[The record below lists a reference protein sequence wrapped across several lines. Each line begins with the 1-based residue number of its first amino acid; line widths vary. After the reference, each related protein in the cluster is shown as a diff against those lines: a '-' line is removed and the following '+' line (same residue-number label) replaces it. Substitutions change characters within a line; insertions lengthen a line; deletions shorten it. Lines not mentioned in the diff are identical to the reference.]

1 MKLQIEHIEKTY
13 STNENGRRLRIIN
26 DLSLEIEGSGLV
38 CLVGPSGCGKSTL
51 LRLIAGLEAPDSGLL
66 AMDGKSI
73 DGPHADR
80 GMIFQDYA
88 LFPWRSVQKNVEFG
102 LEVKGVPVRDR
113 AAAAARL
120 IRMVGLAGFENRF
133 PHQLSGGMRQRVAI
147 ARALATDPKVILMD
161 EPFASLDS
169 QVRKQMQHE
178 LLRILQEARKTI
190 IFVTHS
196 VEEAVYLGDRVVVLT
211 GRPARVKADYRLD
224 LARPRD
230 QLNEDFIR
238 YRRLLLSQ
246 LEAPENGVAGG

>member
-1 MKLQIEHIEKTY
+1 MKLRISHIEKTY
-13 STNENGRRLRIIN
+13 STNETGRRLRIIN
-26 DLSLEIEGSGLV
+26 DLSLEIEGSELV

-51 LRLIAGLEAPDSGLL
+51 LRLIAGLEQPDSGDIQV
-66 AMDGKSI
+66 DGQPI

-102 LEVKGVPVRDR
+102 LEIRGVPARDR
-113 AAAAARL
+113 GGVTAKL
-120 IRMVGLAGFENRF
+120 IHMVGLAGFENRF

-147 ARALATDPKVILMD
+147 ARALAADPKVILMD

-190 IFVTHS
+190 VFVTHS

-211 GRPARVKADYRLD
+211 GRPARIKADYRLD
-224 LARPRD
+224 LPRPRD
-230 QLNEDFIR
+230 PLDERFIAF
-238 YRRLLLSQ
+238 RRLVLGLL
-246 LEAPENGVAGG
+246 ERPDPVAG